1 MEDASDIELLRDYV
15 ENGSEPAFATL
26 VKRHVSLVYSA
37 ALRQVRDA
45 HGAEE
50 VAQAAFIILA
60 RKAHKLNERTIVSA
74 WLYRTARFAAADFL
88 KTRHRRLK
96 YEQEAARMEL
106 STSDATWEEI
116 EPLLDNAVGRLGESD
131 RAAILLRFF
140 ENKSLREVG
149 AALGVSDDTAQ
160 KRIARALERLKKNF
174 ASDGVTLSVDALAM
188 ILPAQAVQGAPD
200 ILVGSIINFAT
211 SHTAISVSTAT
222 LVKGTLQMIAWT
234 KFKFAAGLA
243 ALLVFAAG
251 TATIVAQKV
260 ARNESAAAS
269 EAQRSTP
276 LGALR
281 YLADAFAAF
290 DGDKI
295 TDSFVTN
302 SPASQR
308 LIVAMTSAVSAEGR
322 LRKALEERFGKDGG
336 LGQRPWFRMSF
347 GQDRLDEAEEKIAG
361 TNATVTIPNAET
373 KQLVRI
379 GKIWK
384 IDDSA
389 EDSTGANVE
398 PKAQMFEAMASVAE
412 DLARDVK
419 QGRYQNSSEVRAAL
433 QKKILAAIK
442 R

>member
-1 MEDASDIELLRDYV
+1 MEHASDIELLRDYV
-15 ENGSEPAFATL
+15 EHGSEAAFAIL
-26 VKRHVSLVYSA
+26 VKRHVNLVYSA
-37 ALRQVRDA
+37 ALRQVREA

-50 VAQAAFIILA
+50 VAQATFIILA
-60 RKAHKLNERTIVSA
+60 RKAHTLNERTIVSA

-88 KTRHRRLK
+88 KTRNRRLK
-96 YEQEAARMEL
+96 YEQEAARMES

-116 EPLLDNAVGRLGESD
+116 EPLLDDAVGRLSEMD
-131 RAAILLRFF
+131 RAAIILRFF

-188 ILPAQAVQGAPD
+188 TLPAQAVQSAPD
-200 ILVGSIINFAT
+200 VLAASIANSAV
-211 SHTAISVSTAT
+211 SHAAISASTAT

-234 KFKFAAGLA
+234 KFKFATGLA
-243 ALLVFAAG
+243 ALLVLAAG

-260 ARNESAAAS
+260 ARTEGAAN

-281 YLADAFAAF
+281 YLADAFATF

-302 SPASQR
+302 SPSSQR
-308 LIVAMTSAVSAEGR
+308 LIAAMASAVTAEGR
-322 LRKALEERFGKDGG
+322 LRKALEEKFGKEEG
-336 LGQRPWFRMSF
+336 LGRSPAFRMSF
-347 GQDRLDEAEEKIAG
+347 GQDRLDEAEERIVG
-361 TNATVTIPNAET
+361 TNATVTIPNAKA
-373 KQLVRI
+373 KQLVRW
-379 GKIWK
+379 GKVWK

-389 EDSTGANVE
+389 EDSAGADVE
-398 PKAQMFEAMASVAE
+398 PKARMFEAMAGVADE
-412 DLARDVK
+412 LARDVK
-419 QGRYQNSSEVRAAL
+419 RGQYQSSSDVRTAL
-433 QKKILAAIK
+433 QKKILATMK

>member
-1 MEDASDIELLRDYV
+1 MEHPTDIELLRSYV
-15 ENGSEPAFATL
+15 EHGSEAAFANV
-26 VKRHVSLVYSA
+26 VKRHVNLVYSA

-50 VAQAAFIILA
+50 VAQATFIILA

-88 KTRHRRLK
+88 KTRNRRLK
-96 YEQEAARMEL
+96 YEQEAARMES
-106 STSDATWEEI
+106 STSGATWEEI
-116 EPLLDNAVGRLGESD
+116 EPLLDDAVGRLSETD

-160 KRIARALERLKKNF
+160 KRIARALDRLRKNF
-174 ASDGVTLSVDALAM
+174 ANDGLTLSVDLLATS
-188 ILPAQAVQGAPD
+188 LNVQAVQSAPD
-200 ILVGSIINFAT
+200 LLAATITQLVVSQ
-211 SHTAISVSTAT
+211 TAISVSTAT
-222 LVKGTLQMIAWT
+222 LVKGTLNMIAWT
-234 KFKFAAGLA
+234 KLKFTAGLA
-243 ALLVFAAG
+243 ASLILAAG

-260 ARNESAAAS
+260 VRNESAVAS
-269 EAQRSTP
+269 EALRSTP

-281 YLADAFAAF
+281 YLADAFATF

-295 TDSFVTN
+295 IDSFVTN

-308 LIVAMTSAVSAEGR
+308 LIVAMASAVTAEGR
-322 LRKALEERFGKDGG
+322 LRKALEKRFGKEGG
-336 LGQRPWFRMSF
+336 LGRSPAFRMSF
-347 GQDRLDEAEEKIAG
+347 GQDRLDEAEEKIVG
-361 TNATVTIPNAET
+361 TNATVTIPNAKS

-379 GKIWK
+379 GKVWK

-389 EDSTGANVE
+389 EDSSDSNVE
-398 PKAQMFEAMASVAE
+398 PKAQMFEAMRSVAD
-412 DLARDVK
+412 DLAQDVE
-419 QGRYQNSSEVRAAL
+419 QGRYQSSSEVRAAL
-433 QKKILAAIK
+433 QKKILAAMK

>member
-1 MEDASDIELLRDYV
+1 MEHASDIELLRDYV
-15 ENGSEPAFATL
+15 ENGSEAAFAAI
-26 VKRHVSLVYSA
+26 VKRHVNLVYSG

-50 VAQAAFIILA
+50 VAQATFIILA
-60 RKAHKLNERTIVSA
+60 RKAHKLNDRTILSA
-74 WLYRTARFAAADFL
+74 WLYRTACFAAADFL
-88 KTRHRRLK
+88 KTRNRRLK
-96 YEQEAARMEL
+96 YEQEAARMEP
-106 STSDATWEEI
+106 SISDTTWETI
-116 EPLLDNAVGRLGESD
+116 EPLLDDAVGRLSETD
-131 RAAILLRFF
+131 RAALLLRFF

-174 ASDGVTLSVDALAM
+174 ASNGVAMSVEVLTL
-188 ILPAQAVQGAPD
+188 ILPAQAVQAAPD
-200 ILVGSIINFAT
+200 LLAVSILRFTA
-211 SHTAISVSTAT
+211 SHAAISASTAT
-222 LVKGTLQMIAWT
+222 LVKGTLQMIVWT
-234 KFKFAAGLA
+234 KLKFAAGLA

-260 ARNESAAAS
+260 VRNESAATS

-276 LGALR
+276 VGALR
-281 YLADAFAAF
+281 YLAEAFATF

-308 LIVAMTSAVSAEGR
+308 LVVAMASAVTAEGR
-322 LRKALEERFGKDGG
+322 LRKALEERFGNEGG
-336 LGQRPWFRMSF
+336 LGQRAWFRMSF
-347 GQDRLDEAEEKIAG
+347 GQDRLDEAEEKIVG

-373 KQLVRI
+373 KQLVRM
-379 GKIWK
+379 GKVWK

-389 EDSTGANVE
+389 EDSAGPNVE
-398 PKAQMFEAMASVAE
+398 PKAQMFETMAGVA
-412 DLARDVK
+412 DGMAQDVK
-419 QGRYQNSSEVRAAL
+419 QGRYQSSSEVRAAL
-433 QKKILAAIK
+433 QKKILAAMK